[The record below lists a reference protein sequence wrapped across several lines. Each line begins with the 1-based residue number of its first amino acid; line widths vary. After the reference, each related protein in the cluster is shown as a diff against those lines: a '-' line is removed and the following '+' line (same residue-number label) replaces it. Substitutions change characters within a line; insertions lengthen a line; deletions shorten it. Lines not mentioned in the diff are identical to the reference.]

1 MRKKISVSVLVI
13 VIASLMVIGVGG
25 SLNNSKKDLIDIKGE
40 KENLGDVLFLQQSRV
55 DLYKNIQTFVS
66 KDGFKVEEYKN
77 IKNFKS
83 KLSKTINSNKD
94 LFKNNLPNKNSVY
107 TSNNNIGF
115 LEEHR
120 MDYGK
125 NGEVLNDF
133 IIHNKNL
140 KTNEITNYVFSM
152 PDEFKSESNFHQW
165 FTVDIKEDY
174 VYILYSAADN
184 VEYDRGG
191 NVKNIGNSYLNLYT
205 FNLNTQEVKKKDSYQ
220 ISNKNEEKII
230 VDGSIGFKDN
240 DRLYTFIKKVDLN
253 NEEKSNYY
261 LVYYDI
267 NSNKFNTINKPVIE
281 DYNESY
287 LSENITYDVEGDFLY
302 LLQNTVENGE
312 GTVLKLSTIN
322 LKTNEVIDIDK
333 KYRVDSIY
341 DNFNIK
347 NFRIIDNKM
356 YMCINSWKDN
366 DRNDGKNDIVK
377 DSILVI
383 DEKNGQVL
391 YQGEY
396 LENIPGYKTELIITK
411 DEL

>member
-25 SLNNSKKDLIDIKGE
+25 SLNNPKKDLIDIKGE

-66 KDGFKVEEYKN
+66 KDGFKTEEYKN

-94 LFKNNLPNKNSVY
+94 LFKNNLPDKNSVY

-125 NGEVLNDF
+125 NGEVLHDF

-140 KTNEITNYVFSM
+140 KTNEITNYVFSI

-347 NFRIIDNKM
+347 NFRIINNKM
-356 YMCINSWKDN
+356 YVCINSWKDN

-377 DSILVI
+377 DSIFVI

>member
-66 KDGFKVEEYKN
+66 KDGFKTEEYKN

-94 LFKNNLPNKNSVY
+94 LFKNNLPDKNSVY

-125 NGEVLNDF
+125 NGEVLHDL

-140 KTNEITNYVFSM
+140 KTNEITNYVFSI

-205 FNLNTQEVKKKDSYQ
+205 FNLNTQEVKKKDSYKV
-220 ISNKNEEKII
+220 SNKNEEKII

-366 DRNDGKNDIVK
+366 DRNRGKNDIMK
-377 DSILVI
+377 DSILVV

>member
-13 VIASLMVIGVGG
+13 VIASLMVIGLGG

-66 KDGFKVEEYKN
+66 KDGFKTEEYKN

-94 LFKNNLPNKNSVY
+94 LFKNNLPDKNSVY

-125 NGEVLNDF
+125 NGEVLHDL

-140 KTNEITNYVFSM
+140 KTNEITNYVFSI

-205 FNLNTQEVKKKDSYQ
+205 FNLNTQEVKKKDSYKV
-220 ISNKNEEKII
+220 SNKNEEKII

-267 NSNKFNTINKPVIE
+267 NSNKFNTINRPVIE

-366 DRNDGKNDIVK
+366 DRNHGKNDIMK
-377 DSILVI
+377 DSILVV

>member
-25 SLNNSKKDLIDIKGE
+25 SLNNPKKDLIDIKGE

-66 KDGFKVEEYKN
+66 KDGFKTEEYKN

-94 LFKNNLPNKNSVY
+94 LFKNNLPDKNSVY

-125 NGEVLNDF
+125 NGEVLHYF

-165 FTVDIKEDY
+165 FTVDIKKDY

-322 LKTNEVIDIDK
+322 LKTNEVIEIDK

-366 DRNDGKNDIVK
+366 DRNHGKNDIMK

>member
-13 VIASLMVIGVGG
+13 VMTSLMVIGVGV
-25 SLNNSKKDLIDIKGE
+25 SLNNPKKDLIDIKGE

-66 KDGFKVEEYKN
+66 KDGFKTEEYKN
-77 IKNFKS
+77 TKNFTS

-94 LFKNNLPNKNSVY
+94 LFKNNLSDKNSVY

-115 LEEHR
+115 LEEYR

-125 NGEVLNDF
+125 NGEVLNDL

-140 KTNEITNYVFSM
+140 KTNEITNCVFSI
-152 PDEFKSESNFHQW
+152 PDEFKSESHFYHW
-165 FTVDIKEDY
+165 FTTDIKGDE

-205 FNLNTQEVKKKDSYQ
+205 FNLNTQEVKKKDSYKV
-220 ISNKNEEKII
+220 SNKNEEKII

-287 LSENITYDVEGDFLY
+287 LSENITYDIEGDFLY

-341 DNFNIK
+341 DNSDIED
-347 NFRIIDNKM
+347 FRIIDNKM

-366 DRNDGKNDIVK
+366 DRNHGKNDIVK

>member
-1 MRKKISVSVLVI
+1 MRKKISVSVLGI

-25 SLNNSKKDLIDIKGE
+25 SLNNPKKDLIDIKGE

-94 LFKNNLPNKNSVY
+94 LFKNNIPNKNSVY

-165 FTVDIKEDY
+165 FTVDIKGDY

-184 VEYDRGG
+184 VEYDRDG

-205 FNLNTQEVKKKDSYQ
+205 FNLNTQKVKKKDSYK

-366 DRNDGKNDIVK
+366 DRNHGKNDIVK

>member
-25 SLNNSKKDLIDIKGE
+25 SLNNPKKDLIDIKGE

-66 KDGFKVEEYKN
+66 KDGFKTEEYKN

-94 LFKNNLPNKNSVY
+94 LFKNNLPDKNSVY

-377 DSILVI
+377 DSIFVI

>member
-25 SLNNSKKDLIDIKGE
+25 SLNNPKKDLIDIKGE

-66 KDGFKVEEYKN
+66 KDGFKTEEYKN

-94 LFKNNLPNKNSVY
+94 LFKNNLPDKNSVY

-366 DRNDGKNDIVK
+366 DRNHGKNDIVK
-377 DSILVI
+377 DSILAI

>member
-94 LFKNNLPNKNSVY
+94 LFKNNLPDKNSVY